1 MDQPS
6 DFYRRIKVDKMN
18 INEQQQHGIYCGT
31 SRGFGFVTVEG
42 MEEDVFIGSS
52 DTRGAMDGDEV
63 DLLITHPSSG
73 GKHAQGRILK
83 ITKRAVTTLTGVYS
97 KYKNAGFVKPDNA
110 RIGTDIHI
118 ASGLSLKARNGQ
130 RVVVEIIS
138 YGSRYQD
145 PEGRVTEVIGFA
157 DDPTNDVMTCVRS
170 LDLPFEFPPEVRR
183 SAKQMPREVSAGEIA
198 GRKDLRSELVITID
212 GDDTKDFDDAVSIRR
227 QGNGYILGVHIAD
240 VSHYV
245 TENSPLDK
253 EALHRGTSVYFPG
266 KVIPMLPKE
275 LSNGI
280 CSLNEGTDRLTLS
293 CIMEISPKGKV
304 VSHEIAPSVI
314 RVRHRMTYN
323 IVTAILAGDPQA
335 CAQYPDLIEMCREMN
350 ELSDILSAERER
362 RGSID
367 FDLPECEIILGPDQA
382 PVDIHPYNRNKASLI
397 IENFMLLAN
406 TTVAEDSCWQE
417 IPFLYR
423 CHDDPDSERIQRL
436 TQIISN
442 YGYHI
447 GPHSDSIHPKEF
459 QKLLQKIQGAPEER
473 MISRLT
479 LRSMQRAVY
488 APENRG
494 HFGLALQYYCHFTSP
509 IRRYP
514 DLIIHRIIHENLE
527 GRLTPERTA
536 HYNSILTGIATQ
548 ANLTEKRA
556 DDAERQ
562 VDDAKKA
569 EFMSRFIGES
579 FEGVI
584 SGITNWGIFVEL
596 ENTCE
601 GLIRLEK
608 LTDDYYIYDE
618 QSQMLRGE
626 HTGKT
631 YRLGDRLG
639 IIVENVDLIEKKVD
653 FSIDDMQ
660 QKDPEESHPEAEE
673 ENVRINRKE
682 TSYTSHRKEKGKRN
696 DRRSGRR
703 AADVRR
709 RHTAKPDHKG
719 ASGSRFAS
727 SAAGK
732 KSGRKYLK
740 GRKKNAGKRKH

>member
-1 MDQPS
+1 
-6 DFYRRIKVDKMN
+6 MN
-18 INEQQQHGIYCGT
+18 DNELKQHGVYCGT
-31 SRGFGFVTVEG
+31 SRGFGFVSIEG
-42 MEEDVFIGSS
+42 WDEDVFIGSS

-73 GKHAQGRILK
+73 GRHAQGRILK
-83 ITKRAVTTLTGVYS
+83 ITKHAVTTLTGVYS
-97 KYKNAGFVKPDNA
+97 KYRNAGFVKPDNA

-118 ASGLSLKARNGQ
+118 ASGMSMKARGGQ

-138 YGSRYQD
+138 YGTRYSD

-170 LDLPFEFPPEVRR
+170 LDLPFEYPAEVRQTLR
-183 SAKQMPREVSAGEIA
+183 TVPREVSRRELA
-198 GRKDLRSELVITID
+198 GRFDLRDELVITID

-227 QGNGYILGVHIAD
+227 TESGYTLGVHIAD

-245 TENSPLDK
+245 KENSPLDR
-253 EALHRGTSVYFPG
+253 EALRRGTSVYFPG

-293 CIMEISPKGKV
+293 CIMEVDSKGRV
-304 VSHEIAPSVI
+304 TSHRIAPSVI

-323 IVTAILAGDPQA
+323 KVSAILDGDAQA
-335 CAQYPDLIEMCREMN
+335 RAEYPDLLEMCDQMN
-350 ELSDILSAERER
+350 ELSDILSEERER

-382 PVDIHPYNRNKASLI
+382 PVDIHPYDRNKASLI

-406 TTVAEDSCWQE
+406 ATVAEDSYWQE

-423 CHDDPDSERIQRL
+423 CHDDPDTERIQQL

-447 GPHSDSIHPKEF
+447 GPHRDSIHPKEF

-494 HFGLALQYYCHFTSP
+494 HFGLALKYYCHFTSP

-527 GRLTPERTA
+527 GSLTPERIA
-536 HYNSILTGIATQ
+536 HYNSILTSVATQ
-548 ANLTEKRA
+548 ANITEKRA

-569 EFMSRFIGES
+569 EYMSRFIGQS

-584 SGITNWGIFVEL
+584 SGITGWGIFVEL

-618 QSQMLRGE
+618 KSQMLRGE

-639 IIVENVDLIEKKVD
+639 IIVENVDLIEKNVD
-653 FSIDDMQ
+653 FAMDETR
-660 QKDPEESHPEAEE
+660 QKPEAPQESD
-673 ENVRINRKE
+673 VRINKKE
-682 TSYTSHRKEKGKRN
+682 ASYNSHVKKSGTRGS
-696 DRRSGRR
+696 RSKSRS
-703 AADVRR
+703 AADIRQK
-709 RHTAKPDHKG
+709 HSSKPDTF
-719 ASGSRFAS
+719 SGSRRG
-727 SAAGK
+727 SAAA
-732 KSGRKYLK
+732 GRKSSGKNLK
-740 GRKKNAGKRKH
+740 GRQKHAGKRKHKTDRQ

>member
-1 MDQPS
+1 
-6 DFYRRIKVDKMN
+6 MN
-18 INEQQQHGIYCGT
+18 DNELKQHGVYCGT
-31 SRGFGFVTVEG
+31 SRGFGFVSIEG
-42 MEEDVFIGSS
+42 WDEDVFIGSS

-73 GKHAQGRILK
+73 GRHAQGRILK
-83 ITKRAVTTLTGVYS
+83 ITKHAVTTLTGVYS
-97 KYKNAGFVKPDNA
+97 KYRNAGFVKPDNA

-118 ASGLSLKARNGQ
+118 ASGMSMKARGGQ

-138 YGSRYQD
+138 YGTRYSD

-170 LDLPFEFPPEVRR
+170 LDLPFEYPAEVRQTLR
-183 SAKQMPREVSAGEIA
+183 TVPREVSRRELA
-198 GRKDLRSELVITID
+198 GRLDLRDELVITID

-227 QGNGYILGVHIAD
+227 TESGYTLGVHIAD

-245 TENSPLDK
+245 KENSPLDR
-253 EALHRGTSVYFPG
+253 EALRRGTSVYFPG

-293 CIMEISPKGKV
+293 CIMEVDSKGRV
-304 VSHEIAPSVI
+304 TSHRIAPSVI

-323 IVTAILAGDPQA
+323 KVSAILDGDAQA
-335 CAQYPDLIEMCREMN
+335 RAEYPDLLEMCDQMN
-350 ELSDILSAERER
+350 ELSDILSEERER

-382 PVDIHPYNRNKASLI
+382 PVDIHPYDRNKASLI

-406 TTVAEDSCWQE
+406 ATVAEDSYWQE

-423 CHDDPDSERIQRL
+423 CHDDPDTERIQQL

-447 GPHSDSIHPKEF
+447 GPHRDSIHPKEF

-494 HFGLALQYYCHFTSP
+494 HFGLALKYYCHFTSP

-527 GRLTPERTA
+527 GSLTPERIA
-536 HYNSILTGIATQ
+536 HYNSILTSVATQ
-548 ANLTEKRA
+548 ANITEKRA

-569 EFMSRFIGES
+569 EYMSRFIGQS

-584 SGITNWGIFVEL
+584 SGITGWGIFVEL

-618 QSQMLRGE
+618 KSQMLRGE

-639 IIVENVDLIEKKVD
+639 IIVENVDLIEKNVD
-653 FSIDDMQ
+653 FAMDETR
-660 QKDPEESHPEAEE
+660 QKPEAPQESD
-673 ENVRINRKE
+673 VRINKKE
-682 TSYTSHRKEKGKRN
+682 
-696 DRRSGRR
+696 
-703 AADVRR
+703 A
-709 RHTAKPDHKG
+709 
-719 ASGSRFAS
+719 
-727 SAAGK
+727 
-732 KSGRKYLK
+732 
-740 GRKKNAGKRKH
+740 

>member
-1 MDQPS
+1 
-6 DFYRRIKVDKMN
+6 MN
-18 INEQQQHGIYCGT
+18 DNELKQHGVYCGT
-31 SRGFGFVTVEG
+31 SRGFGFVSIEG
-42 MEEDVFIGSS
+42 WDEDVFIGSS

-73 GKHAQGRILK
+73 GRHAQGRILK
-83 ITKRAVTTLTGVYS
+83 ITKHAVTTLTGVYS
-97 KYKNAGFVKPDNA
+97 KYRNAGFVKPDNA

-118 ASGLSLKARNGQ
+118 ASGMSMKARGGQ

-138 YGSRYQD
+138 YGTRYSD

-170 LDLPFEFPPEVRR
+170 LDLPFEYPAEVRQTLR
-183 SAKQMPREVSAGEIA
+183 TVPREVSRRELA
-198 GRKDLRSELVITID
+198 GRLDLRDELVITID

-227 QGNGYILGVHIAD
+227 TESGYTLGVHIAD

-245 TENSPLDK
+245 KENSPLDR
-253 EALHRGTSVYFPG
+253 EALRRGTSVYFPG

-293 CIMEISPKGKV
+293 CIMEVDSKGRV
-304 VSHEIAPSVI
+304 TSHRIAPSVI

-323 IVTAILAGDPQA
+323 KVSAILDGDAQA
-335 CAQYPDLIEMCREMN
+335 RAEYPDLLEMCDQMN
-350 ELSDILSAERER
+350 ELSDILSEERER

-382 PVDIHPYNRNKASLI
+382 PVDIHPYDRNKASLI

-406 TTVAEDSCWQE
+406 ATVAEDSYWQE
-417 IPFLYR
+417 ILFLYR
-423 CHDDPDSERIQRL
+423 CHDDPDTERIQQL

-447 GPHSDSIHPKEF
+447 GPHRDSIHPKEF

-494 HFGLALQYYCHFTSP
+494 HFGLALKYYCHFTSP

-527 GRLTPERTA
+527 GSLTPERIA
-536 HYNSILTGIATQ
+536 HYNSILTSVATQ
-548 ANLTEKRA
+548 ANITEKRA

-569 EFMSRFIGES
+569 EYMSRFIGQS

-584 SGITNWGIFVEL
+584 SGITGWGIFVEL

-618 QSQMLRGE
+618 KSQMLRGE

-639 IIVENVDLIEKKVD
+639 IIVENVDLIEKNVD
-653 FSIDDMQ
+653 FAMDETR
-660 QKDPEESHPEAEE
+660 QKPEAPQDTGDQQPQEE
-673 ENVRINRKE
+673 E
-682 TSYTSHRKEKGKRN
+682 
-696 DRRSGRR
+696 RS
-703 AADVRR
+703 
-709 RHTAKPDHKG
+709 
-719 ASGSRFAS
+719 
-727 SAAGK
+727 
-732 KSGRKYLK
+732 
-740 GRKKNAGKRKH
+740 